1 MNAVPRRALL
11 LAAPRRRAREDSRA
25 RVCHSPR
32 LARLLVRSRAR
43 RRRDAAARLRADA
56 DPRQERLAGD
66 GPSPEPR
73 LVPVGGAR
81 AAQLTNTVAWR
92 VGRGLAGAGVVG
104 RARLL

>member
-43 RRRDAAARLRADA
+43 RRRDAAARLRPDA
-56 DPRQERLAGD
+56 DPRQERLAG
-66 GPSPEPR
+66 GGHSPEPR
-73 LVPVGGAR
+73 LVLVGGAG
-81 AAQLTNTVAWR
+81 AALVAST
-92 VGRGLAGAGVVG
+92 GAWGVG
-104 RARLL
+104 RAAAWLGHAVC